1 MIDTIYFER
10 EIEGHSRSQEL
21 FARFPKSQRI
31 PCDHYK
37 EVFNPR
43 GQNFRLQKKNPS
55 LILSQNKGKL
65 LHEIPSTYGIGG
77 KRNFYFSHLLNCM
90 YDCRYCFLQGMFS
103 SAHYVLFVN
112 YEDYWDEICL
122 TTEQSNDS
130 TSWFFSGY
138 DCDSL
143 AMESITG
150 FAEFFLPKFRV
161 TPEAFLELRTK
172 SVNTSILKNQE
183 PLANVVVAFS
193 FTPQEIS
200 EQLEHGVPS
209 IESRLKAIHE
219 LSKLGWQVGVRIDPV
234 IDCEEFEKRY
244 RRLFK
249 DIFEEI
255 RPDNLHSVSL
265 GAFRMP
271 IAFFK
276 KMEKLYPKEPLFAGN
291 LTSQDSNTSYHPAI
305 EKKRISTCRSLLLEY
320 VSEEKLFHCELNI
333 PG

>member
-1 MIDTIYFER
+1 MNGKLKGIPGLKNYLPDFPSLKEFPATITKKSS
-10 EIEGHSRSQEL
+10 IQEV
-21 FARFPKSQRI
+21 KTSG
-31 PCDHYK
+31 YK
-37 EVFNPR
+37 
-43 GQNFRLQKKNPS
+43 KKNPS

-234 IDCEEFEKRY
+234 IDCEEFENDIDGCSKISLRKFVLIIYTRY
-244 RRLFK
+244 
-249 DIFEEI
+249 
-255 RPDNLHSVSL
+255 P
-265 GAFRMP
+265 
-271 IAFFK
+271 
-276 KMEKLYPKEPLFAGN
+276 
-291 LTSQDSNTSYHPAI
+291 
-305 EKKRISTCRSLLLEY
+305 
-320 VSEEKLFHCELNI
+320 
-333 PG
+333 